1 MKGYTVILLAL
12 VSASCALPPQQV
24 AKAPRFIGDII
35 VGIIENIT
43 ELMRESGLDPW
54 FNEGGN
60 VALALPV
67 PVIFDLKAHLND
79 LSLTGVSNIIVNQM
93 NFGLLSNRLDMDISL
108 PRIALHVGDAGL
120 DATIL
125 GSNFDFSANAVLAIV
140 QPRIA
145 GSVQFNIGI
154 ITGIFVREVNL
165 AFSLERLQ
173 FDGHVRAFGIDITQ
187 DLKQFINH
195 MLPQRLN
202 ELEKDINELINIV
215 ALQVVNNILA
225 NNL

>member
-12 VSASCALPPQQV
+12 VSASFALPTQDV
-24 AKAPRFIGDII
+24 ARTPRFIGDII

-43 ELMRESGLDPW
+43 QQMRENGLDPW
-54 FNEGGN
+54 VNEGGN
-60 VALALPV
+60 VAVGLPV

-79 LSLTGVSNIIVNQM
+79 VSVTGVSNIIVNQM

-108 PRIALHVGDAGL
+108 PRIAVHIGDAGF

-125 GSNFDFSANAVLAIV
+125 GEYLDFSANADLVIV
-140 QPRIA
+140 QPRIS

-165 AFSLERLQ
+165 AFSMERLQ
-173 FDGHVRAFGIDITQ
+173 FDGNVKALGIDITP
-187 DLKQFINH
+187 DLRHFINV
-195 MLPQRLN
+195 LIPQRLN
-202 ELEKDINELINIV
+202 DLEKDINELINIV
-215 ALQVVNNILA
+215 ALQVVNNILE